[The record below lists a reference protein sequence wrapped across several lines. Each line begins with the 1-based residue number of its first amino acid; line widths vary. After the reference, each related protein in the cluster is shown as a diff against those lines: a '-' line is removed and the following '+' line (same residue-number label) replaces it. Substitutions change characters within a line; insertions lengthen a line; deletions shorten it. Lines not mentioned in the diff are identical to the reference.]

1 MNEMIETF
9 KEAFAFNRTRTLLTL
24 EQIAA
29 MDNPAQVLGWRPGA
43 GRAHIAW
50 QLVHIGITE
59 ELFGVDRLAKRH
71 EDAKHKALWERFQGG
86 STPDDD
92 IPTVDEISQVLHN
105 GRAILLATLSQ
116 FNEQQLDSFTWIHP
130 RLGKELDLRTTLHII
145 NWHEGHHQGQAHITL
160 NLYNNQ

>member
-29 MDNPAQVLGWRPGA
+29 MDNPVQVLGWRPGE

-71 EDAKHKALWERFQGG
+71 EDAKHKALLERFQGG
-86 STPDDD
+86 STPC
-92 IPTVDEISQVLHN
+92 
-105 GRAILLATLSQ
+105 LLYTSP
-116 FNEQQLDSFTWIHP
+116 SP
-130 RLGKELDLRTTLHII
+130 RD
-145 NWHEGHHQGQAHITL
+145 
-160 NLYNNQ
+160 

>member
-29 MDNPAQVLGWRPGA
+29 MDNPVQVLGWRPGE

-71 EDAKHKALWERFQGG
+71 EDAKHKDLWERFQGG

-92 IPTVDEISQVLHN
+92 IPTVDEISQVLNN
-105 GRAILLATLSQ
+105 GRAILLDTLSQ

-130 RLGKELDLRTTLHII
+130 RLG
-145 NWHEGHHQGQAHITL
+145 
-160 NLYNNQ
+160 